1 MSDEFFIFLVF
12 VGTVIFVY
20 IKDKNKNKI
29 TTSYFLRLA
38 RSGSYEELKV
48 AIDSGINLK
57 DKIVGS
63 HIIKHNNR
71 KLINVSLETASAYNQ
86 DPEVIKLLL
95 SNKFDLDDKKE
106 LNTMLFVSLQNKNP
120 EIAQLF
126 IDLGADVNNK
136 VSETHI
142 LHDKSGGTEPIFFS
156 AVENKNSKIIK
167 IIVEAGANINMRN
180 DMNQNILMKAAM
192 YSDNSKIFEELIRAG
207 VDIKATDNYNRTALD
222 YAIGYNEDAIEIL
235 QSYGVK

>member
-1 MSDEFFIFLVF
+1 MSDGVLVILVF
-12 VGTVIFVY
+12 IGIIIYSY
-20 IKDKNKNKI
+20 IKDKNKI
-29 TTSYFLRLA
+29 TTGYFLRLA

-71 KLINVSLETASAYNQ
+71 KLINVALETASAYNQ

-95 SNKFDLDDKKE
+95 SNKFDLEDKKE

-192 YSDNSKIFEELIRAG
+192 YSDKPEIFEELIRAG